1 MNVKPSIDEQAC
13 KVAISRETK
22 VLLHH
27 ISSLDENLLEDYV
40 DQGLD
45 FIWRTMHCTSIRINL
60 HHYMQDDEKN
70 PGQQKLKGNEQLKSI
85 LKKRVFRWKTLK
97 NEMGGMRI
105 ETWEGPNTLFKEQL
119 KPETAFMYRRG
130 LAKADINKDSVNISI
145 QNVVKIGGRVDPDAP
160 VVETLPSLSSI
171 LSDLIDHRRK

>member
-70 PGQQKLKGNEQLKSI
+70 PGQQKLKGNE
-85 LKKRVFRWKTLK
+85 
-97 NEMGGMRI
+97 
-105 ETWEGPNTLFKEQL
+105 
-119 KPETAFMYRRG
+119 
-130 LAKADINKDSVNISI
+130 
-145 QNVVKIGGRVDPDAP
+145 
-160 VVETLPSLSSI
+160 
-171 LSDLIDHRRK
+171 